1 MINIEHNF
9 LIPDGSQNCSYS
21 IFVTLKISSTLLIFT
36 CYFCIFVSGA
46 CIFCSNMTYTYI
58 EKYIEK
64 LAFTC
69 LSSVVTS
76 WVSLIELVSVFSSVS
91 TYFSRFIQFSR
102 SVLKQFQLFCL
113 FSLYVGIGRKKCVF
127 CPWNEKISY
136 SCFSFIF
143 TANAWCLF
151 LKSK

>member
-102 SVLKQFQLFCL
+102 SVLKQFQLFL
-113 FSLYVGIGRKKCVF
+113 PVLSLCWNRTKKMCFLPLKRKDQ
-127 CPWNEKISY
+127 
-136 SCFSFIF
+136 
-143 TANAWCLF
+143 LF
-151 LKSK
+151 LFFFHFHCKHMMPLS